1 MDHKE
6 YERMCSLIQEIR
18 LKLNILETR
27 LNLSFSVFPTI
38 EQRLAENRQRA
49 LDKYKREYASQ
60 HGRINEDVYNNGE
73 DEID

>member
-1 MDHKE
+1 
-6 YERMCSLIQEIR
+6 MCSLIQEIR

-38 EQRLAENRQRA
+38 EQRLAENRKRS
-49 LDKYKREYASQ
+49 LDKYKREYESQ
-60 HGRINEDVYNNGE
+60 HSRINEDVYDNDE